1 MKTKLRKL
9 NKKYDNLVKK
19 AMSADLS
26 EVEYDKTIEQIQ
38 SLGIEIY
45 KLQISKSALPFKTK

>member
-38 SLGIEIY
+38 SIGIEIY
-45 KLQISKSALPFKTK
+45 KLQISK